1 MTSSAARSASVADA
15 LEFIGEHAHVY
26 LLGRRPDGYPTGW
39 AMMARVR
46 GDAVDFSTYRSSAK
60 VRYLAEAGVASVLAA
75 SEQEADHRVL
85 LAEGTVS
92 VLDAAV
98 WFDEDT
104 VPPAPRPGASRSVP
118 TEITD
123 KVASR
128 HESGKRCVL
137 RVTIEQA
144 RFSDR
149 LV

>member
-1 MTSSAARSASVADA
+1 
-15 LEFIGEHAHVY
+15 
-26 LLGRRPDGYPTGW
+26 
-39 AMMARVR
+39 
-46 GDAVDFSTYRSSAK
+46 
-60 VRYLAEAGVASVLAA
+60 
-75 SEQEADHRVL
+75 VL